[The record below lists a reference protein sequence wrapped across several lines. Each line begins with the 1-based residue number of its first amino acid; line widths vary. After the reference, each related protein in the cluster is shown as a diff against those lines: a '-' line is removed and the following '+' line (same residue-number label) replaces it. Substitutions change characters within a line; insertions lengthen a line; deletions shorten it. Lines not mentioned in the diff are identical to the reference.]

1 MISMN
6 TYKEILKLILYID
19 LEDEDLDK

>member
-1 MISMN
+1 MISRN
-6 TYKEILKLILYID
+6 FYKEILKLILYID